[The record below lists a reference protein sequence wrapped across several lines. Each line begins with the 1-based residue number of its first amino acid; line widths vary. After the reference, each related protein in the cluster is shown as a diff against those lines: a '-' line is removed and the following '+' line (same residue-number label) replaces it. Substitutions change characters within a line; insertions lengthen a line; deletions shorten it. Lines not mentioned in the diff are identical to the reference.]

1 MGTKTTSIPSS
12 SPPRITVDGDHARL
26 TALVEAQ
33 HVLTADPATHAL
45 LKNRY
50 DVELHRD
57 GSRWLMH
64 RVRIDNV
71 WLTGEPRA
79 IFG

>member
-1 MGTKTTSIPSS
+1 M
-12 SPPRITVDGDHARL
+12 L
-26 TALVEAQ
+26 TAA
-33 HVLTADPATHAL
+33 PATHAL

-64 RVRIDNV
+64 RMRIDNV
-71 WLTGEPRA
+71 GLTGEPRA
-79 IFG
+79 IFGRTERSHSGRQGSTATASTSTNWSL